1 MTQNRN
7 IDILPVT
14 RDNAL
19 LLGALVADFRV
30 TLKGYKGIPAAPDV
44 EAGAAE
50 LQEYLDAGFPCF
62 AALCGG
68 EWAGYIVCKIDE
80 PCVWVE
86 SIYAKP
92 EYRRMGVASAL
103 FRKAEELAAS
113 FGEDTVFNY
122 VHPNNHGMIGFLR
135 KHGYTVI
142 NLVEIRKPYEGEQL
156 TQKIQ
161 VGEHEFDY

>member
-1 MTQNRN
+1 M
-7 IDILPVT
+7 DIIKIT
-14 RDNAL
+14 KDNYNE
-19 LLGALVADFRV
+19 LGSLVADFRV
-30 TLKGYKGIPAAPDV
+30 VLKSYKRIKALPDAD
-44 EAGAAE
+44 AGANE
-50 LQEYLDAGFPCF
+50 MKEYIDANFPCY
-62 AALCGG
+62 AAVCDG
-68 EWAGYIVCKIDE
+68 EYVGYIVCRVDE

-92 EYRRMGVASAL
+92 EFRRIGVASLL
-103 FRKAEELAAS
+103 FEKAEELANS

-142 NLVEIRKPYEGEQL
+142 NLVEIRKSYKDEQL
-156 TQKIQ
+156 TQTIQ